1 MSVSLLVRSGPT
13 DEQRLVPV
21 AVQPIFVSKWLP
33 GASALELDWVG
44 MMETGFDVTDE
55 NRDELIQQLE
65 KLRGWMTISHSAE
78 VDRLDQLL
86 AELRGLR
93 FDLGASAFL
102 G

>member
-1 MSVSLLVRSGPT
+1 VVEGH
-13 DEQRLVPV
+13 
-21 AVQPIFVSKWLP
+21 IC
-33 GASALELDWVG
+33 WVG

-55 NRDELIQQLE
+55 NRDELFQQLE

-78 VDRLDQLL
+78 IGRLDQLL

-93 FDLGASAFL
+93 FDLGAPAFL